1 MKKLIIASAVSA
13 LLLGAAPATWAANS
27 FSFSDL
33 TGAEYDTAGVYV
45 KGKYSFTGDT
55 DDGGGLDEVIFQLW
69 DDGVQKFTQTSSVSL
84 LSSGT
89 FSFEVWYSG
98 LVGTSAPGVGLVL
111 VDNGGYELVIDPY
124 YVPHYADPSDC
135 EVDCGPVETP
145 EPGTVALLGLGLG
158 LLGVTRRRRQSV

>member
-55 DDGGGLDEVIFQLW
+55 NDGGGLDEVIFQLW
-69 DDGVQKFTQTSSVSL
+69 DDGVQKFTQTSSVL
-84 LSSGT
+84 VGSSGT
-89 FSFEVWYSG
+89 FSFEAWYAG
-98 LVGTSAPGVGLVL
+98 VVGPLAQGVGLYL
-111 VDNGGYELVIDPY
+111 VDQGGYAHWIDPY
-124 YVPHYADPSDC
+124 DVPHYADPTDC

-145 EPGTVALLGLGLG
+145 EPGTAALLGLGLG